1 MMGWKKMLVIF
12 LIGFMGMCAVISV
25 DRECSM
31 MTGQG
36 GKAGLT
42 IKRTDSGA
50 VAFCF
55 FGLEG
60 EFGQ

>member
-1 MMGWKKMLVIF
+1 MEWKKLLVIF
-12 LIGFMGMCAVISV
+12 LIGFIGMCAVISV

-42 IKRTDSGA
+42 ITRTDTGA

-60 EFGQ
+60 EIGK